1 MDYGSLSTVLMFDVR
16 EMRRCVNVR
25 IVDDA
30 VLELSE
36 SFDVNL
42 ERTSGLERRIRLNPV
57 DGEIVIDDNDGM
69 YDINVQHCR
78 Y

>member
-1 MDYGSLSTVLMFDVR
+1 MDYGSLSTVLMFDVC